1 MDHSF
6 LSNMFSKKDK
16 LIKCSLLIVIIFF
29 GFVFLKNKYP
39 NNIKAAI
46 IPHHL
51 LAQDLIKDLG
61 KQISHNKKIKK
72 IFIIGPNHDEIGKGP
87 ILTDNNQF
95 KNNNIIEDK
104 QTLLKDHS
112 CWAPKSILQN
122 YLNVE
127 INCILISSKANIID
141 LQEIAKELSVNNQ
154 EILVVISTDFSHYLT
169 KDQADKNDLI
179 TQELISKNDINSILK
194 LDNGFVDS
202 PKSIAFLFF
211 YLKNLDKTNLRIKNH
226 LNSAQILN
234 QPNLNSTTSY
244 FEIMFF

>member
-1 MDHSF
+1 MF
-6 LSNMFSKKDK
+6 LKKDK
-16 LIKCSLLIVIIFF
+16 LIKYSLLIIIIIGFIFF
-29 GFVFLKNKYP
+29 KNKYSS
-39 NNIKAAI
+39 NIKAVI

-61 KQISHNKKIKK
+61 LQISGNKKIKK
-72 IFIIGPNHDEIGKGP
+72 IFIIGPNHDEVGQGP

-95 KNNNIIEDK
+95 KNSNVIEDK
-104 QTLLKDHS
+104 QTLLNDHS
-112 CWAPKSILQN
+112 CQAPKSILQN

-127 INCILISSKANIID
+127 INCILISSQANIVD

-169 KDQADKNDLI
+169 KDQADKNDFI
-179 TQELISKNDINSILK
+179 TQELISKQDIDSILK
-194 LDNGFVDS
+194 LNNGYVDS

-211 YLKNLDKTNLRIKNH
+211 YLKNLNNINQKIINH

-234 QPNLNSTTSY
+234 QPNLTSTTSY
-244 FEIMFF
+244 FEIMFFQNNSFVL